1 MIKQLCKTKLLKL
14 YDEVF
19 NICVT
24 KTVLWFKKH
33 DILIELQIEGN
44 VVQIQTMFS
53 PEVAI
58 KAVFELSVWQK
69 NY

>member
-1 MIKQLCKTKLLKL
+1 MKL

-24 KTVLWFKKH
+24 KTVLWFKNH

-53 PEVAI
+53 PEVVMCP
-58 KAVFELSVWQK
+58 VFELSV
-69 NY
+69 